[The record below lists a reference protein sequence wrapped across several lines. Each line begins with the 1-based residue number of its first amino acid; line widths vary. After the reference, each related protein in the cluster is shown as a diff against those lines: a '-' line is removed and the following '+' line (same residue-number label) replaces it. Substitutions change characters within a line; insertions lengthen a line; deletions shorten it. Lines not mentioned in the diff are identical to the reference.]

1 MTTGLIRKLAEP
13 LSVMILVLT
22 IISYLNISE
31 RTILPDVPKRME
43 IQSSILNGTM
53 EPPYQYR
60 VMKPLLGKIL
70 QSVILPLSGD
80 DEFTHALSYQILN
93 FAVFLGIYV
102 LLYRYLRNFFSVNV
116 CILGMALFAALL
128 PLCITSIWEE
138 GDYITLLLYLAGL
151 SLIFSGKE
159 KFFPLIILAGVFNR
173 DQIIFL
179 LMFYAAFLYSEGRLN
194 DRAARRTALLS
205 VLLWTAGYL
214 SLRLIF
220 GFRESV
226 YTVQHNV
233 STNINT
239 WRSAAELWAAMILV
253 FAVLSISAFRRSGRF
268 FKFGLFMLIPYTA
281 IYFCLAIVTQLAK
294 FLPAYLIL
302 IPMSLQALSGEY
314 TSKNDAEEEPE
325 SADTAEGGMP

>member
-1 MTTGLIRKLAEP
+1 MIIVLA
-13 LSVMILVLT
+13 V
-22 IISYLNISE
+22 ISYLNISE

-43 IQSSILNGTM
+43 IQSSILSGTM

-70 QSVILPLSGD
+70 QTAILPFSGD
-80 DEFTHALSYQILN
+80 EEFTHALSYQLLN

-102 LLYRYLRNFFSVNV
+102 LLYRYLRNFFSANV

-151 SLIFSGKE
+151 SLIFSGRE
-159 KFFPLIILAGVFNR
+159 KYLPLIFLIGVFNR

-179 LMFYAAFLYSEGRLN
+179 LMFYAAYLYSEGRLN
-194 DRAARRTALLS
+194 DRSARMTALLS
-205 VLLWTAGYL
+205 ALLWAAGYL

-239 WRSAAELWAAMILV
+239 WISAAELWTAMILV
-253 FAVLSISAFRRSGRF
+253 FVILSISAFRKSGKYFR
-268 FKFGLFMLIPYTA
+268 FGLLILIPYTV

-302 IPMSLQALSGEY
+302 IPMSLQVLSGEY
-314 TSKNDAEEEPE
+314 TAQNNEKEVPKPAN
-325 SADTAEGGMP
+325 TEGGMP